1 MNEKATIYDY
11 VRMCKTF
18 EDCKDCPLNRG
29 LCYVNLLNKEE
40 LDEANEIILKWCKK
54 HPVETRQ
61 DRFLKMFPNTKI
73 NSDGIIMISPCTLEG
88 GETIPKNFP
97 CSPCTDDCVECRKE
111 YWLAEVKENE

>member
-54 HPVETRQ
+54 HPVKTRQ
-61 DRFLKMFPNTKI
+61 DKFLEMFPNAHIYT
-73 NSDGIIMISPCTLEG
+73 DGVLEAKPCHIDENTECG
-88 GETIPKNFP
+88 SEN
-97 CSPCTDDCVECRKE
+97 DCNICRSE
-111 YWLAEVKENE
+111 YWLAEVEE